1 MGLHCLFGQPW
12 YNGLGGK
19 PKFFGCKKCK
29 GILGEYIRKGRF
41 FKKNSA
47 FAGSS
52 QIFVCHR
59 IGAVLNILTLHVVE
73 NGRKIEIVHNEVY

>member
-1 MGLHCLFGQPW
+1 MGWGENRSVLDVKNARGFWENTFGR
-12 YNGLGGK
+12 GG
-19 PKFFGCKKCK
+19 
-29 GILGEYIRKGRF
+29 F

>member
-1 MGLHCLFGQPW
+1 MQGDSGRTLSE
-12 YNGLGGK
+12 
-19 PKFFGCKKCK
+19 
-29 GILGEYIRKGRF
+29 GEVF
-41 FKKNSA
+41 LKNSA

-73 NGRKIEIVHNEVY
+73 NGGKIEIVHNEVY